1 MVPGLFSIGENCPGN
16 EVGIDPVT
24 SHITGENVSGPQAS
38 NSSKQN
44 SKSKNKKEISKFKK

>member
-24 SHITGENVSGPQAS
+24 SHITGDNVSGPQAS